1 MVADDAL
8 PGLGI
13 VLVST
18 GSASPVLATAATTTT
33 TSGVESVESVPVV
46 VLLCTWVHG
55 GRGWAVAHVGA

>member
-18 GSASPVLATAATTTT
+18 GSASPVLATAATTT